1 MFQKNKMSSIIGPD
15 FKVDGD
21 ISINGNIIV
30 YGEVRG
36 NVICDG
42 LLTMSK
48 KAVIIGDIKTSNA
61 DISGTIEGDLRA
73 KEKISIIA
81 AIKDKY
87 INDWD
92 QPSNLIK
99 YPIKGTII
107 NWPKDPAAIT
117 IPRDKV
123 LFSTLTDLPTAPN
136 TTAVPHP
143 APPIPNKAWDPIIS
157 NELFTFDIHARP
169 RITKVIP
176 SKDARPD
183 PYLSD
188 NAPNS
193 GEPTPTINTC
203 KAAANPKSSLPV
215 LR

>member
-1 MFQKNKMSSIIGPD
+1 MLKKPISGKAEPATQKGKFSSSIKAGKCTATKVTWKPQTKKPKVKRLKLLD
-15 FKVDGD
+15 WKASLRASFKVWVVPIFDD
-21 ISINGNIIV
+21 SDFL
-30 YGEVRG
+30 EK
-36 NVICDG
+36 
-42 LLTMSK
+42 LS
-48 KAVIIGDIKTSNA
+48 
-61 DISGTIEGDLRA
+61 A
-73 KEKISIIA
+73 KEKINIIA

-92 QPSNLIK
+92 QPTNLIK

-143 APPIPNKAWDPIIS
+143 AEPKPNKAWDPIIS

-169 RITKVIP
+169 INTKIIRNN
-176 SKDARPD
+176 DARHD

-193 GEPTPTINTC
+193 C
-203 KAAANPKSSLPV
+203 
-215 LR
+215 